1 MNVTYH
7 NFPTDNRVLQGENG
21 QVQPFNQMNHQQKI
35 YFMPTGN
42 MVNIYNALIH
52 GIWGSNVSAVNATSF
67 KNVNVGDMIFLYCSL
82 TGGEDKEKQGFHAVG
97 IIVGKKDPN
106 YEDDLTFGDG
116 TYGNIVEVKWLNQP
130 RKDRVFHLI
139 EAQELVPFSKWRWT
153 LQNGQ
158 YVNVTN
164 SGWGLGS
171 EPLNKLINRLIVGKS
186 SNEMLKDKMERLN
199 NLYND
204 TVKNKKEV
212 IVKYPKVE
220 RKIITEYPE
229 RPIVEQKVETPK
241 VEEVKELTEEEKR
254 KEYYNKKWTFYNP
267 KNWE

>member
-1 MNVTYH
+1 
-7 NFPTDNRVLQGENG
+7 
-21 QVQPFNQMNHQQKI
+21 
-35 YFMPTGN
+35 
-42 MVNIYNALIH
+42 
-52 GIWGSNVSAVNATSF
+52 
-67 KNVNVGDMIFLYCSL
+67 
-82 TGGEDKEKQGFHAVG
+82 
-97 IIVGKKDPN
+97 
-106 YEDDLTFGDG
+106 
-116 TYGNIVEVKWLNQP
+116 
-130 RKDRVFHLI
+130 
-139 EAQELVPFSKWRWT
+139 
-153 LQNGQ
+153 
-158 YVNVTN
+158 
-164 SGWGLGS
+164 
-171 EPLNKLINRLIVGKS
+171 
-186 SNEMLKDKMERLN
+186 MERLN